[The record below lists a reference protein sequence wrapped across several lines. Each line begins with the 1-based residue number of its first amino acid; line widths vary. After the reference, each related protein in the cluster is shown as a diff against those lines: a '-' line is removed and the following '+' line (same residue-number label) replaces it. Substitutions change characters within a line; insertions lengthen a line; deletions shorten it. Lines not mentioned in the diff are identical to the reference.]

1 MRSPPIHH
9 PAPPPGVAACTSRK
23 CTFWL
28 QLYLP
33 ESGYRSPVFL
43 AILETHIS
51 GAVELLREFSG
62 RVCKKRSELQHGPPL
77 ILGQVLRRGGE
88 RPRAPTTTQ
97 ESSPKA
103 LSLRRSLY
111 SMSPKAK
118 RATANSRLRR
128 SSSSSCRSSR
138 SCTRADERM
147 IYRPE
152 ANAIAQIKVPG
163 SWSWKVARSHD
174 RSAEWKRS

>member
-77 ILGQVLRRGGE
+77 ILGQVLRWRRAPGPSAP
-88 RPRAPTTTQ
+88 RPRNRRPKLFHCGALCTACRPRPSAPPLTLVYAEAARAAAAPQ
-97 ESSPKA
+97 EA
-103 LSLRRSLY
+103 
-111 SMSPKAK
+111 A
-118 RATANSRLRR
+118 A
-128 SSSSSCRSSR
+128 
-138 SCTRADERM
+138 CTRADERT
-147 IYRPE
+147 E
-152 ANAIAQIKVPG
+152 
-163 SWSWKVARSHD
+163 
-174 RSAEWKRS
+174 